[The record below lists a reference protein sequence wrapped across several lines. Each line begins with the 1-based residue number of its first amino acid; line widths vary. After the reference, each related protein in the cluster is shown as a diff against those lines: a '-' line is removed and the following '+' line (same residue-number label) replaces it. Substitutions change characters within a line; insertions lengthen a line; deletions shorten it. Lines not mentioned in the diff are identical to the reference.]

1 MPSGAALV
9 LFALSAL
16 VICAIPGPAVLYIL
30 SKGVQGGRRTAL
42 TAVLGVHGGTLVHI
56 TAAVLGLSA
65 LVMSS
70 AAAFN
75 TVKLV
80 GAAYL
85 ILLGLSRLLR
95 GGSAATLV
103 EGPGEGE
110 LRRVFRQG
118 IVVEAL
124 NPKTAVF
131 FLAFLPQFADP
142 SRPIAPQIAVL
153 GLVWLAVGLATD
165 SLWGVLGGTL
175 GAWVSRSARFP
186 LIERIVS
193 GGALIGLGLASALTG
208 RRVRAS

>member
-1 MPSGAALV
+1 VPAASTLV

-16 VICAIPGPAVLYIL
+16 ILCAMPGPAVLYIL

-75 TVKLV
+75 ALKLV
-80 GAAYL
+80 GAGYL
-85 ILLGLSRLLR
+85 IVLGVWRLIR
-95 GGSAATLV
+95 GGELGRVDGSS
-103 EGPGEGE
+103 ERD

-118 IVVEAL
+118 VVVEAL

-131 FLAFLPQFADP
+131 FIAFLPQFADP
-142 SRPIAPQIAVL
+142 GRPVAPQIAVL
-153 GLVWLAVGLATD
+153 GLVWLAVGLCTD
-165 SLWGVLGGTL
+165 SLWGLLGGTL
-175 GAWVSRSARFP
+175 GTLVSRSRRFP

-193 GGALIGLGLASALTG
+193 GGALIGLGLAAALTG

>member
-1 MPSGAALV
+1 MPAASTLV

-16 VICAIPGPAVLYIL
+16 ILCAMPGPAVLYIL

-75 TVKLV
+75 ALKLV
-80 GAAYL
+80 GAGYL
-85 ILLGLSRLLR
+85 IVLGVWRLIR
-95 GGSAATLV
+95 GGELGRVDGSS
-103 EGPGEGE
+103 ERD

-118 IVVEAL
+118 VVVEAL

-131 FLAFLPQFADP
+131 FIAFLPQFADP
-142 SRPIAPQIAVL
+142 GRPVAPQIAVL
-153 GLVWLAVGLATD
+153 GLVWLAVGLCTD
-165 SLWGVLGGTL
+165 SLWGLLGGTL
-175 GAWVSRSARFP
+175 GTLVSRSRRFP

-193 GGALIGLGLASALTG
+193 GGALIGLGLAAALTG

>member
-1 MPSGAALV
+1 MPSGTALV

-70 AAAFN
+70 ATAFN

-85 ILLGLSRLLR
+85 IVLGLSRLVR
-95 GGSAATLV
+95 GGEGSLV
-103 EGPGEGE
+103 QRDGD
-110 LRRVFRQG
+110 LRHVFRQG
-118 IVVEAL
+118 VVVEAL

-153 GLVWLAVGLATD
+153 GLLWIALGLMSD
-165 SLWGVLGGTL
+165 SLYAVLSGTV
-175 GAWVSRSARFP
+175 GSAVRRRPGFARVQRVVTG
-186 LIERIVS
+186 LV
-193 GGALIGLGLASALTG
+193 LIGLGVIAALTG
-208 RRVRAS
+208 RKTQHA

>member
-1 MPSGAALV
+1 MPEPTTLG

-16 VICAIPGPAVLYIL
+16 ILCVVPGPAVLYIV

-56 TAAVLGLSA
+56 TAATLGLSA

-70 AAAFN
+70 TTAFD
-75 TVKLV
+75 TIKLV

-85 ILLGLSRLLR
+85 ILLGVSRLVR
-95 GGSAATLV
+95 GGEPPRIET
-103 EGPGEGE
+103 EGD

-118 IVVEAL
+118 IVVEAF

-142 SRPIAPQIAVL
+142 SRAIAPQIVVL
-153 GLVWLAVGLATD
+153 GLVWLAVGLCTD

-175 GAWVSRSARFP
+175 GGVLARSSRFP

-193 GGALIGLGLASALTG
+193 GCALIGLGLAAALTG
-208 RRVRAS
+208 RRVRAD

>member
-1 MPSGAALV
+1 MPTPSTLI

-16 VICAIPGPAVLYIL
+16 ILCAVPGPAVLYIL
-30 SKGVQGGRRTAL
+30 SKGVEGGRRTAL

-70 AAAFN
+70 ATAFN
-75 TVKLV
+75 ALKLV

-95 GGSAATLV
+95 GGELARVDGDA
-103 EGPGEGE
+103 ERD

-118 IVVEAL
+118 VVVEAL

-142 SRPIAPQIAVL
+142 SRPVAPQIALL
-153 GLVWLAVGLATD
+153 GLVWLAVGLCTD
-165 SLWGVLGGTL
+165 SLWGLLGGTL
-175 GAWVSRSARFP
+175 GTLVARSRRFP

-193 GGALIGLGLASALTG
+193 GAALIGLGLAAALTG

>member
-1 MPSGAALV
+1 MPSGTALV

-70 AAAFN
+70 ATAFN
-75 TVKLV
+75 TVKLA

-85 ILLGLSRLLR
+85 IVLGLSRLVR
-95 GGSAATLV
+95 GGEGSLV
-103 EGPGEGE
+103 QRDGD
-110 LRRVFRQG
+110 LRHVFRQG
-118 IVVEAL
+118 VVVEAL

-153 GLVWLAVGLATD
+153 GLLWLAVGLATD
-165 SLWGVLGGTL
+165 SLWGLLGGTL
-175 GAWVSRSARFP
+175 GAWVSRSKHFP

-208 RRVRAS
+208 RRLRAS

>member
-1 MPSGAALV
+1 MPATSTLV

-16 VICAIPGPAVLYIL
+16 ILCAVPGPAVLYIL
-30 SKGVQGGRRTAL
+30 SKGMQGGRRTAL

-75 TVKLV
+75 ALKLV

-85 ILLGLSRLLR
+85 IVLGIWRLVR
-95 GGSAATLV
+95 GGQLERIDGSS
-103 EGPGEGE
+103 ERD

-118 IVVEAL
+118 VVVEAL

-142 SRPIAPQIAVL
+142 SRPVAPQIAVL
-153 GLVWLAVGLATD
+153 GLVWLAVGLCTD
-165 SLWGVLGGTL
+165 SLWGLLGGTL
-175 GAWVSRSARFP
+175 GTLVSRSRRFP

-193 GGALIGLGLASALTG
+193 GGALIGLGLAAALTG

>member
-1 MPSGAALV
+1 MPTATALL

-42 TAVLGVHGGTLVHI
+42 TAVLGVHGGTLFHI

-95 GGSAATLV
+95 GGESVRV
-103 EGPGEGE
+103 EPEGD

-118 IVVEAL
+118 VVVEAL
-124 NPKTAVF
+124 NPKTAIF

-142 SRPIAPQIAVL
+142 SRPIAPQIALL
-153 GLVWLAVGLATD
+153 GLVWLTVGLATD
-165 SLWGVLGGTL
+165 SLWGLLGGTL
-175 GAWVSRSARFP
+175 GDFISRSQRFP

>member
-1 MPSGAALV
+1 MPSASTLV

-16 VICAIPGPAVLYIL
+16 ILCAVPGPAVLYIL

-70 AAAFN
+70 ATAFSAL
-75 TVKLV
+75 KLV

-85 ILLGLSRLLR
+85 ILLGLSRLVR
-95 GGSAATLV
+95 GGELAGP
-103 EGPGEGE
+103 ENPGETDP
-110 LRRVFRQG
+110 RRVLRQG
-118 IVVEAL
+118 VVVEAL

-142 SRPIAPQIAVL
+142 GRPVAPQIAVL
-153 GLVWLAVGLATD
+153 GLVWLAVGLCTD
-165 SLWGVLGGTL
+165 SLWGLLGGTL
-175 GAWVSRSARFP
+175 GTLVARSRRFP

-193 GGALIGLGLASALTG
+193 GGALIGLGLAAALTG
-208 RRVRAS
+208 RRVRAT

>member
-1 MPSGAALV
+1 MPSGTALV
-9 LFALSAL
+9 LFTLSAL

-30 SKGVQGGRRTAL
+30 SKGVRGGRRTAL

-70 AAAFN
+70 ATAFN

-85 ILLGLSRLLR
+85 IVLGLSRLVR
-95 GGSAATLV
+95 GGEGSLV
-103 EGPGEGE
+103 QRDGD
-110 LRRVFRQG
+110 LRHVFRQG
-118 IVVEAL
+118 VVVEAL

-153 GLVWLAVGLATD
+153 GLLWLAVGLATD
-165 SLWGVLGGTL
+165 SLWGLLGGTL
-175 GAWVSRSARFP
+175 GAWVSRSKHYP

-208 RRVRAS
+208 RRLRAS

>member
-1 MPSGAALV
+1 V
-9 LFALSAL
+9 
-16 VICAIPGPAVLYIL
+16 PGPAVLYIL

-70 AAAFN
+70 ATAFN
-75 TVKLV
+75 ALKLV

-85 ILLGLSRLLR
+85 ILLGLSRLVR
-95 GGSAATLV
+95 GGELA
-103 EGPGEGE
+103 GPESSGETDP
-110 LRRVFRQG
+110 RRVFRQG
-118 IVVEAL
+118 VVVEAL

-142 SRPIAPQIAVL
+142 SRPVAPQIAVL
-153 GLVWLAVGLATD
+153 GLVWLAVGLCTD
-165 SLWGVLGGTL
+165 SLWGLLGGTL
-175 GAWVSRSARFP
+175 GTLVARSRRFP

-193 GGALIGLGLASALTG
+193 GCALVGLGLAAALTG
-208 RRVRAS
+208 RRLRAT

>member
-1 MPSGAALV
+1 VPAASTLV

-16 VICAIPGPAVLYIL
+16 ILCAMPGPAVLYIL

-75 TVKLV
+75 ALKLV
-80 GAAYL
+80 GAGYL
-85 ILLGLSRLLR
+85 IVLGVWRLIR
-95 GGSAATLV
+95 GG
-103 EGPGEGE
+103 E
-110 LRRVFRQG
+110 LGRVDGSSERDLLRVFRQG
-118 IVVEAL
+118 VVVEAL

-131 FLAFLPQFADP
+131 FIAFLPQFADP
-142 SRPIAPQIAVL
+142 GRPVAPQIAVL
-153 GLVWLAVGLATD
+153 GLVWLAVGLCTD
-165 SLWGVLGGTL
+165 SLWGLLGGTL
-175 GAWVSRSARFP
+175 GTLVSRSRRFP

-193 GGALIGLGLASALTG
+193 GGALIGLGLAAALTG